1 MREGCARGEF
11 QWHSNHAGSLVSP
24 GNICIVLRRIHLALL
39 REDGSLSS
47 LLVSNSLTT
56 HSQGVCQCMH
66 VNFAS
71 VLRFVS
77 DLTADAF
84 LFLNCI

>member
-24 GNICIVLRRIHLALL
+24 GNICIALRRIHLALL

-47 LLVSNSLTT
+47 LLVSYSLTA
-56 HSQGVCQCMH
+56 HSQGVCEYTH
-66 VNFAS
+66 VNLSACLFC
-71 VLRFVS
+71 F
-77 DLTADAF
+77 LT
-84 LFLNCI
+84 